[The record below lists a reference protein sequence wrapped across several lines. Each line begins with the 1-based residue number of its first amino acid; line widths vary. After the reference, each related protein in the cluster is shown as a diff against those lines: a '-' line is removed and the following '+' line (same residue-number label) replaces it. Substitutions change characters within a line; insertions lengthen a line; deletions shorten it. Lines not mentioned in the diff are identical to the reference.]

1 MSDGGL
7 VIREARPDE
16 YPEAG
21 RVTAEAYRE
30 FARDGD
36 DGWRGYLEAIADV
49 EERADRTTVF
59 VALDGE
65 RIVGSA
71 TLELFDR
78 VEREDDPTLHPEEA
92 HIRMLGVHPSVRRGG
107 VARALMRAC
116 CDRARA
122 EGKTFMT
129 LHTTRRMVAAQRM
142 YESFGFE
149 RLDDRVF
156 PDGFVLLTYRL
167 ALGARLP

>member
-1 MSDGGL
+1 MSGHGL
-7 VIREARPDE
+7 EIREARPEE
-16 YPEAG
+16 YGEAG
-21 RVTAEAYRE
+21 RVTAAAYRE

-36 DGWRGYLEAIADV
+36 DGWHEYLSRIADV
-49 EERADRTTVF
+49 EGRADRTTVF
-59 VALDGE
+59 VALQGV

-92 HIRMLGVHPSVRRGG
+92 HIRMLGVHPSARRSG

-129 LHTTRRMVAAQRM
+129 LHTTRRMEAAQRM

-149 RLDDRVF
+149 RLEDRVF
-156 PDGFVLLTYRL
+156 SDGFVLLTYRRSL
-167 ALGARLP
+167 DAGRL